1 MANGLRTV
9 QTEEIRQRRIA
20 TQRMLE
26 VQHVRRTVLQTVLAY
41 HVNFE
46 DDPVK
51 WSLLL
56 EDTFWMKE
64 PVTPFRSFRRSQ
76 VERVS
81 PDDTE
86 YLSPQQFVL

>member
-26 VQHVRRTVLQTVLAY
+26 VQHVRRTVLQTALAY

-46 DDPVK
+46 SDPAK
-51 WSLLL
+51 WNHLL

-81 PDDTE
+81 SDDE
-86 YLSPQQFVL
+86 ECQHCQAFVL